1 MSILHAIV
9 LGIVQGLS
17 EFLPISSSG
26 HLALTQWALGW
37 DDFEGNESLEQAF
50 AVAVHIGTLTAVVAY
65 FWRDLTK
72 LAAAGVGDVV
82 RRRRPFSGDGRLAW
96 LLVLSAIPAAIAGV
110 ALGDI
115 VEGLDDNIGLIGVM
129 LIAFGLLLGWA
140 DNRNGRL
147 TAGEWGARDAGA
159 MGVAQALALQPGVS
173 RSGAT
178 MTAALALGYQR
189 TEAARLAFLMSVP
202 VIAGAGLYEG
212 AKVLAAGGLPSEYQS
227 AFLAGFLSA
236 AVTGW
241 LAIWFTLKI
250 VRTYTFRP
258 FVIYRIVLGVLV
270 LGAAATGVR

>member
-72 LAAAGVGDVV
+72 LAGAGVGDVV
-82 RRRRPFSGDGRLAW
+82 HRRKPFSSEGRLAW
-96 LLVLSAIPAAIAGV
+96 LLLLSAVPAAIAGV
-110 ALGDI
+110 ALGDV
-115 VEGLDDNIGLIGVM
+115 VEGLDDNIWLIGVM
-129 LIAFGLLLGWA
+129 LIVFGLILGWA
-140 DNRNGRL
+140 DNRNGTL
-147 TAGEWGARDAGA
+147 TSGDWSPRDAGA

-189 TEAARLAFLMSVP
+189 TEAARIAFLMSVP
-202 VIAGAGLYEG
+202 VIGGAGLYEG
-212 AKVLAAGGLPSEYQS
+212 AKVVADGGLPSEYQS

-236 AVTGW
+236 ALTGW

-270 LGAAATGVR
+270 LGAAASGVR